1 MLLFFGKGID
11 KRIFGNYHSTEV
23 DLKSVMTARYKK
35 GQKVTIVPA
44 KSQRLSPRDA
54 AIEPYIGQSGK
65 IVDYHWI
72 CPGTDIFYIY
82 TVRIGD
88 SKSEVVVHED
98 EIEAHIE

>member
-1 MLLFFGKGID
+1 
-11 KRIFGNYHSTEV
+11 
-23 DLKSVMTARYKK
+23 MTAMYKK

-44 KSQRLSPRDA
+44 KSHQLSPRDA

-65 IVDYHWI
+65 IVDCYWI
-72 CPGTDIFYIY
+72 RPGADLFYIY
-82 TVRIGD
+82 TVRINN